1 MRVTYINLLEHRH
14 PLCFSLAAYE
24 EVLSTFGSMENLY
37 AALTSDDLA
46 EIIHGLDK
54 LLPILMRAGR
64 IYAAEIGEQL
74 PPELKCRPLDVL
86 DASDPM
92 VLGAVISAIQKGT
105 SRTVETVQKNGE
117 ATPGQ

>member
-1 MRVTYINLLEHRH
+1 MACNHMDVITMQLFPWIRGRGKKRAVPRRLRWHGFYSRQDVGVSYLMT
-14 PLCFSLAAYE
+14 FS
-24 EVLSTFGSMENLY
+24 F
-37 AALTSDDLA
+37 
-46 EIIHGLDK
+46 
-54 LLPILMRAGR
+54 LPILMKAGR

-86 DASDPM
+86 DASDPL
-92 VLGAVISAIQKGT
+92 VLGTVISAIQKGT